1 MGALELQPRTGGGGG
16 GGGANHSRRG
26 PNSVDFDD
34 RSRPRV
40 RRLASDA
47 PLALANI
54 EEHSEDG
61 NHDEGM

>member
-1 MGALELQPRTGGGGG
+1 MDALDGGIGN
-16 GGGANHSRRG
+16 ARNSRG
-26 PNSVDFDD
+26 SKTLDSED
-34 RSRPRV
+34 RALPRV

-54 EEHSEDG
+54 EEHNEDA

>member
-1 MGALELQPRTGGGGG
+1 MGALELKPRTDGGGN
-16 GGGANHSRRG
+16 GGGANKSRRG

-34 RSRPRV
+34 RSLPRV

-54 EEHSEDG
+54 EEHSEGG
-61 NHDEGM
+61 NHDEGV